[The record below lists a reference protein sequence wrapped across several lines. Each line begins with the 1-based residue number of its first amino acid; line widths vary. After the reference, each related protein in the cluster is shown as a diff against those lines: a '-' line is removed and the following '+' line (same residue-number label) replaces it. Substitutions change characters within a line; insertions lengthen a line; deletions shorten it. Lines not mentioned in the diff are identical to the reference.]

1 MASKNPRGPGAA
13 VALKITADQVRFLR
27 SVFRMAQ
34 DGIKDELANYPKQ
47 LGDPIR
53 LRREEA
59 AYGRLL
65 TALGEL
71 VIVPDNDVRSI
82 LRDLAQMIDAANEH
96 ERVTSE
102 HEALHSL
109 LDQLTGGG
117 SDVR

>member
-1 MASKNPRGPGAA
+1 MGRGAA

-47 LGDPIR
+47 LGDPTR

-65 TALGEL
+65 VALDEL
-71 VIVPDNDVRSI
+71 VIAPDDDVRTI
-82 LRDLAQMIDAANEH
+82 LRDLAQTIDAANEH
-96 ERVTSE
+96 ERVVSE
-102 HEALHSL
+102 HEALYGL
-109 LDQLTGGG
+109 LVQVGG
-117 SDVR
+117 SRGAA